1 MFFRKT
7 IRQTRERKIA
17 PDVTVT
23 PAPSVIDMA
32 YSSHTSDEERSKTEL
47 RQQMY
52 ERIAQGNA
60 LAEAEE
66 YSRRM
71 WTSR

>member
-1 MFFRKT
+1 M
-7 IRQTRERKIA
+7 KIA

-23 PAPSVIDMA
+23 SMPSSTEMT
-32 YSSHTSDEERSKTEL
+32 YTSDEERSKAEL
-47 RQQMY
+47 RRQMY

-66 YSRRM
+66 YASRM
-71 WTSR
+71 WNGR